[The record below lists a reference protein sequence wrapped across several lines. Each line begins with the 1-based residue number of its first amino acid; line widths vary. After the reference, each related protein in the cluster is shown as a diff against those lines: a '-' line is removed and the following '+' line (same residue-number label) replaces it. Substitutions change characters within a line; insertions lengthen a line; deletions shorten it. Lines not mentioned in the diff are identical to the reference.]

1 MYKYFRYIFVYM
13 YSCKYAY
20 INVYT
25 YIYIHIHIYIYTSRH
40 DLIQYYLN
48 MHTDKDIAQESTP
61 DSDTLE
67 EAVQVFFRGQ
77 GVCFKV

>member
-1 MYKYFRYIFVYM
+1 
-13 YSCKYAY
+13 
-20 INVYT
+20 
-25 YIYIHIHIYIYTSRH
+25 
-40 DLIQYYLN
+40 